1 MGGIVVK
8 KALNITKV
16 DDKRYAPILAATS
29 TILFLATPHGGS
41 ATADFSSVLASIGNI
56 ALVGGLPRFRKDLI
70 DSLKQNSKDLM
81 DIARD
86 FRNLTQHIKI
96 YSFFEKAKIVGLRDL
111 VSLVVT
117 CVQRMDIDDS
127 LDC

>member
-16 DDKRYAPILAATS
+16 DDQRYAPILAATS
-29 TILFLATPHGGS
+29 AILFLATPHGGS
-41 ATADFSSVLASIGNI
+41 ATADFSSVLASIGNV

-70 DSLKQNSKDLM
+70 GSLKQNSKDLM

-86 FRNLTQHIKI
+86 FRNLTQGIKI

-111 VSLVVT
+111 VSFGLAYAP
-117 CVQRMDIDDS
+117 CFDANECID
-127 LDC
+127 C